1 MKVFVAGSTGATGKK
16 LTAQLLERGH
26 QVVTVVRS
34 PSSLPEEI
42 RNHSNIS
49 ITQTSL
55 LDLNDIELQKLVD
68 GCDAVASCLGHNL
81 SFKGMYG
88 HPRKL
93 VADATQRLCE
103 AAKANRPQT
112 PVKFVLM
119 NTTGNRNRDLDEKQS
134 FGEKIVASLLRVLLP
149 PQADNEAAANYLRTQ
164 IGQNDTAIEW
174 VAVRPDGLI
183 DEEAVTEYT
192 LHPSPT
198 RSPIFDA
205 GQTSRINVGH
215 FMTELITDDAT
226 WQQWKGQM
234 PVIYNKIETE

>member
-1 MKVFVAGSTGATGKK
+1 MKVFIAGSSGATGQK

-34 PSSLPEEI
+34 ANGLPDDI

-49 ITQTSL
+49 VTQASL
-55 LDLNDIELQKLVD
+55 LDLTDTQLQELLKE
-68 GCDAVASCLGHNL
+68 CDAVASCLGHNM

-88 HPRKL
+88 HPRRL
-93 VADATQRLCE
+93 VADATRRLCE
-103 AAKANRPQT
+103 VVRANQPQK

-119 NTTGNRNRDLDEKQS
+119 NTVGNHNPDVDAPLS
-134 FGEKIVASLLRVLLP
+134 FGEKVVIGLLRVLLP

-164 IGQNDTAIEW
+164 INGNKSMIEW
-174 VAVRPDGLI
+174 SAVRPDSLL
-183 DEEAVTEYT
+183 DEDTVTEYT

-198 RSPIFDA
+198 RSPIFDP
-205 GQTSRINVGH
+205 GKTSRINVGH
-215 FMTELITDDAT
+215 FMAKLITNDAT

-234 PVIYNKIETE
+234 PVIYNNIYEN